1 MKHPTTVD
9 LGEFNRSLEALARFS
24 GVSVD
29 RVIESEAGKV
39 LEAAIKYTP
48 AAKVATIRAN
58 VESRKFTTVDGK
70 VYFLENRYPDR
81 VWSRISKSRKANLK
95 KKMKARGLS
104 KASWL
109 ALARAA
115 GLSIAAPGF
124 VSGAQ
129 ATSGQTYPE
138 NAIVRRVK
146 VQGRWGLFFENH
158 QPTVQ
163 TPFVK
168 GRGALARAIRGRQKF
183 FEANLKRGVFS
194 DLQQIARAYPG
205 LEVKR

>member
-9 LGEFNRSLEALARFS
+9 LGEFNRSLVALAGFA

-29 RVIESEAGKV
+29 RVIENEAGKI
-39 LEAAIKYTP
+39 LETAINYTP
-48 AAKVATIRAN
+48 AANVAKIRAA
-58 VESRKFTTVDGK
+58 VEDREFTTIDGK
-70 VYFLENRYPDR
+70 KYYLKNLYPNAT
-81 VWSRISKSRKANLK
+81 WSKITRSRKASLK
-95 KKMKARGLS
+95 KKLRARGIS

-115 GLSIAAPGF
+115 GLTIEAPGF
-124 VSGAQ
+124 VSA
-129 ATSGQTYPE
+129 AEPTSGRQYPE
-138 NAIVRRVK
+138 NASARRER
-146 VQGRWGLFFENH
+146 VQGRWGIFFVNR

-168 GRGALARAIRGRQKF
+168 GRSAIARAIRGRQKF
-183 FEANLKRGVFS
+183 FDRNLKLGVLR

-205 LEVKR
+205 LKIIP